1 MRRIRSILGGSLG
14 NLVEWYDWFVYSAFA
29 LYFAKS
35 FFPEGDA
42 TAQLLNTSGIF
53 ALGFLMRPV
62 GGWLLGLVADRH
74 GRKVA
79 LTASVSLMCAGSAM
93 IALIPGYATIG
104 IAAPLLLTFTRMVQ
118 GLSVGGEFGASA
130 TYLAEIADPKHRG
143 FWASFQYVTL
153 ILGQL
158 LALGVL
164 LLLQFVFLDEA
175 ALESWGWRIPFAIGA
190 VLAVV
195 VFYIRRGIDETPDF
209 LDEDIDA
216 IRQTGVRALLRHPK
230 LVLIVFF
237 MAAGGNV
244 AFYTFTTYM
253 QKYLVASAGFAKQQ
267 ASLIVAAALFLF
279 MCAQPIAGALSDR
292 IGRKPLLY
300 WFGIG
305 GVLLTV
311 PLMTAIGQTR
321 DPYVAFALILAALLI
336 VTGNSAVSATVK
348 AELFPASVRALGV
361 GLPYAISISFFGGTA
376 EFIALWFKAAGL
388 ESGYFWYVTAI
399 IAATL
404 AVYSFVPETRW
415 SSRMGNG
422 TVTPAKAGVSCGEEN
437 GGRQAAG
444 DPGLRRE
451 DA

>member
-1 MRRIRSILGGSLG
+1 MKRLRSIIGGSLG

-42 TAQLLNTSGIF
+42 TAQLLNTSGVF

-62 GGWLLGLVADRH
+62 GGWLLGLMADRY
-74 GRKVA
+74 GRKTA
-79 LTASVSLMCAGSAM
+79 LTVSVSLMCLGSAM
-93 IALIPGYATIG
+93 IAIIPGYATIG
-104 IAAPLLLTFTRMVQ
+104 IAAPILLTLARMLQ

-130 TYLAEIADPKHRG
+130 TYLAEIATPEHRG
-143 FWASFQYVTL
+143 FWSSFQYVTL
-153 ILGQL
+153 IMGQL

-175 ALESWGWRIPFAIGA
+175 ALTTWGWRIPFAIGA

-195 VFYIRRGIDETPDF
+195 VFWIRRGIEETPDF
-209 LDEDIDA
+209 LDELEEDVEA
-216 IRQTGVRALLRHPK
+216 LRKTGVRELLRHPR
-230 LVLIVFF
+230 LVLTVFF

-253 QKYLVASAGFAKQQ
+253 QKYLVASAGFAKSQ
-267 ASLIVAAALFLF
+267 ASLIVAAALFVF
-279 MCAQPIAGALSDR
+279 MCAQPLAGALSDR

-305 GVLLTV
+305 GVLCAA
-311 PLMTAIGQTR
+311 PLMGAIGNTR
-321 DPYVAFALILAALLI
+321 DPLAAFGLILVALLI
-336 VTGNSAVSATVK
+336 ITGNTAVSATVK
-348 AELFPASVRALGV
+348 AELFPARVRALGV
-361 GLPYAISISFFGGTA
+361 GLPYAISISIFGGTA
-376 EFIALWFKAAGL
+376 EYVALWFKAAGH

-404 AVYSFVPETRW
+404 TVYFFIPETRW
-415 SSRMGNG
+415 SSRMASGATNG
-422 TVTPAKAGVSCGEEN
+422 ARKPVS
-437 GGRQAAG
+437 AIP
-444 DPGLRRE
+444 D
-451 DA
+451 

>member
-1 MRRIRSILGGSLG
+1 MRRIRSIFGGSLG

-62 GGWLLGLVADRH
+62 GGWLLGLVADRY

-79 LTASVSLMCAGSAM
+79 LTSSVSLMCLGSAI
-93 IALIPGYATIG
+93 IALIPSYATIG
-104 IAAPLLLTFTRMVQ
+104 IAAPILLTLARMLQ

-130 TYLAEIADPKHRG
+130 TYLAEIATPEHRG
-143 FWASFQYVTL
+143 FWSSFQYVTL

-164 LLLQFVFLDEA
+164 LLLQLVFLSEA
-175 ALESWGWRIPFAIGA
+175 ELEAWGWRIPFAIGA

-195 VFYIRRGIDETPDF
+195 VFWIRRGIEETPDF
-209 LDEDIDA
+209 LDEDVEA
-216 IRQTGVRALLRHPK
+216 LRKTGVRELLRHPR
-230 LVLIVFF
+230 LVLIVFL

-253 QKYLVASAGFAKQQ
+253 QKYLVASVGFAKSQ
-267 ASLIVAAALFLF
+267 ASLIVAGALVIF
-279 MCAQPIAGALSDR
+279 MCVQPFAGALSDR

-300 WFGIG
+300 WFGVM
-305 GVLLTV
+305 GVLCTV

-321 DPYVAFALILAALLI
+321 DPWVALALIAAALLI
-336 VTGNSAVSATVK
+336 ISGNTSASATVK
-348 AELFPASVRALGV
+348 AELFPAKVRALGI
-361 GLPYAISISFFGGTA
+361 GLPYAISISIFGGTA
-376 EFIALWFKAAGL
+376 EYVALWFKAAGH
-388 ESGYFWYVTAI
+388 ESGYFWYVTAV

-404 AVYSFVPETRW
+404 TVYFFIPETRW
-415 SSRMGNG
+415 SSRMASG
-422 TVTPAKAGVSCGEEN
+422 ALRSDKALAPRS
-437 GGRQAAG
+437 A
-444 DPGLRRE
+444 
-451 DA
+451 

>member
-1 MRRIRSILGGSLG
+1 MKRIRSIFGGSMG

-29 LYFAKS
+29 LYFASS
-35 FFPEGDA
+35 FFPESDP
-42 TAQLLNTSGIF
+42 TARLLNTSGIF

-62 GGWLLGLVADRH
+62 GGWMLGWVADRY

-79 LTASVSLMCAGSAM
+79 LTTSVSLMCLGSAI

-104 IAAPLLLTFTRMVQ
+104 IAAPILLTFARMLQ

-130 TYLAEIADPKHRG
+130 TYLAEIATPEHRG
-143 FWASFQYVTL
+143 FWATFQYVTL

-164 LLLQFVFLDEA
+164 LLLQLVFLSDAEIEA
-175 ALESWGWRIPFAIGA
+175 WGWRIPFAIGA

-195 VFYIRRGIDETPDF
+195 VFWIRRGIEETPDF
-209 LDEDIDA
+209 LDEDIEA
-216 IRQTGVRALLRHPK
+216 LRKTGVRELLRHPRT
-230 LVLIVFF
+230 VLIVFF

-253 QKYLVASAGFAKQQ
+253 QKYLVASAGFAKSQ
-267 ASLIVAAALFLF
+267 ASLIVAAALAVF

-300 WFGIG
+300 WFGG
-305 GVLLTV
+305 TGVICTV
-311 PLMTAIGQTR
+311 PLLTAIGQTR
-321 DPYVAFALILAALLI
+321 DPVTAFALITAALLI
-336 VTGNSAVSATVK
+336 ITGNSAASATVK
-348 AELFPASVRALGV
+348 AELFPARIRALGV
-361 GLPYAISISFFGGTA
+361 GLPYAVSISIFGGTA
-376 EFIALWFKAAGL
+376 EYIALWFKSAGH

-404 AVYSFVPETRW
+404 TVYFFIPETRW
-415 SSRMGNG
+415 KSRM
-422 TVTPAKAGVSCGEEN
+422 VSGS
-437 GGRQAAG
+437 GGADR
-444 DPGLRRE
+444 
-451 DA
+451 

>member
-1 MRRIRSILGGSLG
+1 MKRLRSIIGGSLG

-62 GGWLLGLVADRH
+62 GGWLLGLVADRL
-74 GRKVA
+74 GRKTA
-79 LTASVSLMCAGSAM
+79 LTVSVSLMCLGSAM
-93 IALIPGYATIG
+93 IAIIPGYATIG
-104 IAAPLLLTFTRMVQ
+104 IAAPILLTLARMLQ

-130 TYLAEIADPKHRG
+130 TYLAEIATPEHRG
-143 FWASFQYVTL
+143 FWSSFQYVTL
-153 ILGQL
+153 IMGQL

-175 ALESWGWRIPFAIGA
+175 ALTEWGWRIPFAIGA

-195 VFYIRRGIDETPDF
+195 VFWIRRGIEETPDF
-209 LDEDIDA
+209 LDELEEDVEA
-216 IRQTGVRALLRHPK
+216 LRKTGVRELLRHPR
-230 LVLIVFF
+230 LVVTVFF

-253 QKYLVASAGFAKQQ
+253 QKYLVASAGFAKSQ
-267 ASLIVAAALFLF
+267 ASLIVAAALFVF
-279 MCAQPIAGALSDR
+279 MCAQPLAGALSDR

-305 GVLLTV
+305 GVLCAA
-311 PLMTAIGQTR
+311 PLLGAIGNTR
-321 DPYVAFALILAALLI
+321 DPLVAFGLILVALLI
-336 VTGNSAVSATVK
+336 ITGNTAVSATVK
-348 AELFPASVRALGV
+348 AELFPARVRALGV
-361 GLPYAISISFFGGTA
+361 GLPYAISISIFGGTA
-376 EFIALWFKAAGL
+376 EYVALWFKAAGH

-404 AVYSFVPETRW
+404 TVYLFIPETRW
-415 SSRMGNG
+415 SSRMASGAAHG
-422 TVTPAKAGVSCGEEN
+422 ARKAVS
-437 GGRQAAG
+437 AVP
-444 DPGLRRE
+444 D
-451 DA
+451 